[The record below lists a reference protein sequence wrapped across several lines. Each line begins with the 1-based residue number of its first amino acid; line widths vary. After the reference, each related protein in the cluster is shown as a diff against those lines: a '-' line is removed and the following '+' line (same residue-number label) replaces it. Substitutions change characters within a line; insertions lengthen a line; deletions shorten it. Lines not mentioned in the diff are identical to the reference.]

1 MANDRDRDSQAGTV
15 VMAFI
20 VGAIAGAAVALL
32 WAPATGAETRRKLGD
47 VAREGGEKAAEAA
60 RQSREFLK
68 QQRDQ
73 ISSAVDKGIE
83 KGKDAYEKGK
93 DAFEQ
98 ARSQT
103 RGSKESA

>member
-1 MANDRDRDSQAGTV
+1 MANDRDSQAGTV

-32 WAPATGAETRRKLGD
+32 WAPASGAETRRKLGEAVD
-47 VAREGGEKAAEAA
+47 KGSEKAAEAA
-60 RQSREFLK
+60 RQGREYLK

-73 ISSAVDKGIE
+73 ISAAVDKGIE

-98 ARSQT
+98 ARDQV